1 MMTGRAMVV
10 PRFSVRHFSSSVTA
24 PMRGLGGRGQESGK
38 DDRSRVS
45 AASIL
50 EDEKKG
56 VFRTLDILPPKKE
69 FRKQFRRAGDSAA
82 PPPARAASMLPGQD
96 WGDVWPAARTFHPA
110 IVPLPVRQGV
120 LHTKEHV
127 VPSKWANA
135 ELMKIPNFLHL
146 TPPVVAKH
154 CAAISKFCTPWPKGL
169 ETDEDVERHFPLAVI
184 TSDHLN
190 SNSSVRDRR
199 ARVVTLR
206 FRLDSLQLDE
216 HARDKFIRL
225 VGERCVGNLTHYLS
239 DLCKFPQHG
248 SQT

>member
-1 MMTGRAMVV
+1 M
-10 PRFSVRHFSSSVTA
+10 
-24 PMRGLGGRGQESGK
+24 
-38 DDRSRVS
+38 
-45 AASIL
+45 
-50 EDEKKG
+50 
-56 VFRTLDILPPKKE
+56 LDILPAKKE